1 MLNGMGVLVAFCN
14 SASQPVSAF
23 RTSYNMMAQGATP
36 SANTIT
42 SSNHLGEPHP
52 SQP

>member
-1 MLNGMGVLVAFCN
+1 MDKGIFKDFCGA
-14 SASQPVSAF
+14 ASLPVSAF
-23 RTSYNMMAQGATP
+23 RAGYNMMAQGATP

-42 SSNHLGEPHP
+42 SSNNLGGYNP